1 MRQKLAFITFLVLF
15 ALTAKVGA
23 KDNKDY
29 ADVLD
34 GKEVSWDVTAQDLI
48 RNLRTDINV
57 VWFGEVK
64 QRVVFRNQQG
74 ITVASWLC
82 EQHRFK
88 NPCGEA
94 LKEPLEVIDS
104 GSGHFVVS
112 LQFPT
117 LSPEQAYENI
127 LSILK
132 EPSYVVLQGR
142 PIKIEEFEGGIPAIM
157 LNVTG
162 KMYISDEI
170 LVNFTKPEQL
180 TPAP

>member
-23 KDNKDY
+23 KDY
-29 ADVLD
+29 TDVLD
-34 GKEVSWDVTAQDLI
+34 GKEVSWDVTAQDLF

-57 VWFGEVK
+57 VWFGKVK
-64 QRVVFRNQQG
+64 QRVVFQNQQG
-74 ITVASWLC
+74 TTVAMWLC

-88 NPCGEA
+88 NPGVEA

-112 LQFPT
+112 LQLPT

-127 LSILK
+127 LSKVK
-132 EPSYVVLQGR
+132 EPSYIVLQGR
-142 PIKIEEFEGGIPAIM
+142 PVQIGEFKGGIPAIM
-157 LNVTG
+157 LDARKT
-162 KMYISDEI
+162 YISDEI
-170 LVNFTKPEQL
+170 LVNFTSQEQL
-180 TPAP
+180 TPTP